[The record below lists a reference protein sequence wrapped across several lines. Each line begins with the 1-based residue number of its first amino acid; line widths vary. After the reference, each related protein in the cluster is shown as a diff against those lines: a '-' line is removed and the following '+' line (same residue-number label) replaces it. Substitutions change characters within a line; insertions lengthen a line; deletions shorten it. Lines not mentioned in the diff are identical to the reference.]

1 MATNQYSLKF
11 EWDENKNKIN
21 IERHGIDFCDARL
34 IFNYPMIIKTDD
46 RKDYNEKRLVGL
58 GILYGSVIFI
68 VFTEREDTIRVISIR
83 RANRNER
90 KIYHEKFKKS
100 D

>member
-1 MATNQYSLKF
+1 MIANRYLF
-11 EWDENKNKIN
+11 D
-21 IERHGIDFCDARL
+21 H
-34 IFNYPMIIKTDD
+34 PMIIKTDD

-58 GILYGSVIFI
+58 GLLYGTVTVI
-68 VFTEREDTIRVISIR
+68 VFTERNEAIRVISIR

-90 KIYHEKFKKS
+90 KIYQEKFKKS